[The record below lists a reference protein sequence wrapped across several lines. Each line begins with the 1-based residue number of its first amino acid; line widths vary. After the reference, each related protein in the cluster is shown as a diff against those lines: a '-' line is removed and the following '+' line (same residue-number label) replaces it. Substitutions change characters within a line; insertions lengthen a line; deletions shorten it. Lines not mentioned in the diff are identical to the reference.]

1 MTTSIAFGDESGGHS
16 NEDPGVFLLTAC
28 VLDSETVDAARA
40 SMEALRPAPNEKL
53 HWRETSAKRDRRRI
67 VDTVAALPSRFHVVV
82 RVAVND
88 NPERRR
94 AKALERLL
102 LELEAIHV
110 RQLVLESRTANQ
122 DRLDRNVLGGLRAR
136 KLVTTIRL
144 DHVAGKL
151 EPLVWVADVVC
162 GVVADHRIGTP
173 APFYDDLCTKLVEH
187 AVP

>member
-28 VLDSETVDAARA
+28 VLDTETVGAARA
-40 SMEALRPAPNEKL
+40 AMEALRPAPNEKL
-53 HWRETSAKRDRRRI
+53 HWRATSAKRDRRRI
-67 VDTVAALPSRFHVVV
+67 IDTIATLPSQFHVVV

-88 NPERRR
+88 RPERRR

-110 RQLVLESRTANQ
+110 KQLVLESRTAHQN
-122 DRLDRNVLGGLRAR
+122 RLDRNVLDGLRAQ
-136 KLVTTIRL
+136 KLITTIRL
-144 DHVAGKL
+144 DHVAGRL

-162 GVVADHRIGTP
+162 GVIADHRIGTP
-173 APFYDDLCTKLVEH
+173 APFYDDLSAKLVEH
-187 AVP
+187 AVT